1 MSNFKMRAIMKTI
14 KRIIPLLLLMLFSIS
29 CQDILN
35 ISPQDR
41 LAEDAVWSDANL
53 IRAYQ
58 TELYNAIPHGFYIH
72 MYSKYTD
79 EAFDNAPC
87 CGADLFKLNTY
98 NPDNISQAG
107 GNSAGF
113 WAAGSG
119 YLYYWDR
126 AYTYIR
132 KINVFL
138 DKMSKTTVILDNKD
152 QLIGEAKFLR
162 AFHLF
167 QSR

>member
-1 MSNFKMRAIMKTI
+1 MKTI
-14 KRIIPLLLLMLFSIS
+14 KRIILLLLLTLFSIT
-29 CQDILN
+29 CKDILN

-41 LAEDAVWSDANL
+41 IAEDAVWSDANL
-53 IRAYQ
+53 IHAYQ
-58 TELYNAIPHGFYIH
+58 NELYNAIPHGFYIH

-107 GNSAGF
+107 GDAAGF
-113 WAAGSG
+113 WASGSG

-138 DKMSKTTVILDNKD
+138 DKMQNTTVQLDDKD

-162 AFHLF
+162 AFIYFNLIEIGRAHV
-167 QSR
+167 